1 MSASSATSRTSPSR
15 PCLWASTNNS
25 WNKGN
30 GQHHTDAFNDFS
42 AKSPLREEGIE
53 ELKYWFPFPYVL

>member
-15 PCLWASTNNS
+15 PCLWASTKNS

-30 GQHHTDAFNDFS
+30 GQNHTDAFNDFS
-42 AKSPLREEGIE
+42 AKSSLRKKGIE
-53 ELKYWFPFPYVL
+53 ELKYWFPFPYV